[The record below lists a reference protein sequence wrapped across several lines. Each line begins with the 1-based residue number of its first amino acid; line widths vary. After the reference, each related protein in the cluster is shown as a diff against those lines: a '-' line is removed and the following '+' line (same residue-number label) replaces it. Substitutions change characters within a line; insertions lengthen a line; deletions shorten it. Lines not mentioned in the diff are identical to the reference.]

1 MESNF
6 IDWHPA
12 DIIAGLRKKGTSM
25 AAESRRNGLSSSTLA
40 NALSRPWPKGEMII
54 AKALGTDPW
63 VICVATLNRKNEW
76 SGGSP
81 ANGAAS
87 SQTII
92 RLSHAQYLHLKR
104 AVCLQCVR
112 SHDRCDKYDQ
122 PPSSLPQYSQPAPGL
137 LMHADRLP

>member
-63 VICVATLNRKNEW
+63 VIWPSRYHDPQTLTYMR
-76 SGGSP
+76 G
-81 ANGAAS
+81 
-87 SQTII
+87 
-92 RLSHAQYLHLKR
+92 LKDMFDPHR
-104 AVCLQCVR
+104 VLMPGKLLPELN
-112 SHDRCDKYDQ
+112 HDD
-122 PPSSLPQYSQPAPGL
+122 
-137 LMHADRLP
+137 